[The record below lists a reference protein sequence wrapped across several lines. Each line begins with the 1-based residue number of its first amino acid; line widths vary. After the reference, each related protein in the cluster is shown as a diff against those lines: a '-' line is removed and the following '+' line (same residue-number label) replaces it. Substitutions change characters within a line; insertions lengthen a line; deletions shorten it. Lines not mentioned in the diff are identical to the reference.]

1 VGQKGSVQDMITS
14 TILRVGEDEGEKEE
28 EEEEEDLAFRLPCGM
43 GWCPETVPVVR
54 YFSYSY
60 Y

>member
-1 VGQKGSVQDMITS
+1 MITS

-28 EEEEEDLAFRLPCGM
+28 EEEEEYLAFRLPCGM